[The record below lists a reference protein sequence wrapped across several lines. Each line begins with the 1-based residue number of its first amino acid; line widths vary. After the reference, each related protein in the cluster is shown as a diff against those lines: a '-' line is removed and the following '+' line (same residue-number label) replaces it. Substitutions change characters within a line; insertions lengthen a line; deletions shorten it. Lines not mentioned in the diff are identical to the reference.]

1 MKVLLRGSCPGGP
14 QGCAC
19 RLGIKMGL
27 EHGDTGA
34 LGRVYRDVGAQG
46 RKMSESGDVK
56 NGTRGCQIQDVG
68 TRNTGRGEAN

>member
-46 RKMSESGDVK
+46 RKMSESG
-56 NGTRGCQIQDVG
+56 T
-68 TRNTGRGEAN
+68 